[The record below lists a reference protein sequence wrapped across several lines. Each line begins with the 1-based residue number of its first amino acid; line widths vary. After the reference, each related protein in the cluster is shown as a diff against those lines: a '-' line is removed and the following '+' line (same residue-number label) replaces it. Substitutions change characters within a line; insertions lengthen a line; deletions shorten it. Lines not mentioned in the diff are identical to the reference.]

1 MGEMSENNDVKK
13 NDDELLDD
21 DDDKEEAKFWEN
33 FVFFK
38 FNEHLILLHQKRS
51 RQGVIWYQT

>member
-21 DDDKEEAKFWEN
+21 DDKEEDKFWEN

-38 FNEHLILLHQKRS
+38 FNEHLILLQQKRRS
-51 RQGVIWYQT
+51 QGVIWYQT